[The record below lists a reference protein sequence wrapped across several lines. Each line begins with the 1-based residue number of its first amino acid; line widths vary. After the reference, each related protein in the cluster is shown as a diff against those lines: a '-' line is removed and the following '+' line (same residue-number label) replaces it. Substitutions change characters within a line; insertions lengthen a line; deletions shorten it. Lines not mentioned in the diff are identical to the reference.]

1 MNNPQQES
9 GANAVGHKGI
19 VSAVVTAI
27 YDRFSNHGLL
37 PPLSRDAR
45 VDGKTILITGANS
58 GLGKAIAVQLAQRG
72 GHIIMACRSGHPDA
86 AQEVKRLSGSE
97 KVEMLYVDLADL
109 DSVKKLC
116 DDMKVRGI
124 KLDIAIMNAGLMP
137 LNARRSPQGFELMFA
152 VHFLANRLLMSRWL
166 EDGVITPSA
175 DGQNIPRIVF
185 VASEAH
191 QSADAIDFDKLGE
204 FENYGMRDGMKYYGR
219 TKLLLCTY
227 AAELSRRL
235 NPDGVVR
242 VSVHSLCPGPIA
254 SNIARESP
262 GYIKPILGPIMRWLF
277 RSPEQAA
284 EPVIYLACDPS
295 MGERTGV
302 YLHMMREKAMSPL
315 ASDPDNGAQL
325 WQRSMPLLQ
334 TGS

>member
-1 MNNPQQES
+1 MNNTQPKS

-19 VSAVVTAI
+19 VSAMVTAI
-27 YDRFSNHGLL
+27 YDRFNNRGLL
-37 PPLSRDAR
+37 PPPPMDAR

-58 GLGKAIAVQLAQRG
+58 GLGKSIAVQLAQRG

-86 AQEVKRLSGSE
+86 AEEVKRLSGSK
-97 KVEMLYVDLADL
+97 KVELLYVDLADL
-109 DSVKKLC
+109 ESVKKLC
-116 DDMKVRGI
+116 DDIKTRDI

-166 EDGVITPSA
+166 DDGIIIPSA
-175 DGQNIPRIVF
+175 DGQNVPRIIF

-191 QSADAIDFDKLGE
+191 QSADPIDFEKLGA
-204 FENYGMRDGMKYYGR
+204 FEDYGMRDGMKHYGR

-235 NPDGVVR
+235 NPDGEVR
-242 VSVHSLCPGPIA
+242 VAVHALCPGPIA
-254 SNIARESP
+254 SNIAREAP
-262 GYIKPILGPIMRWLF
+262 GYLKPILGPIMRWLF

-284 EPVIYLACDPS
+284 EPVIFLACDPS
-295 MGERTGV
+295 MGKRTGV

-315 ASDPDNGAQL
+315 ASDPVNGSQL
-325 WQRSMPLLQ
+325 WQRSIALLQ
-334 TGS
+334 TKN